1 MLKDYQEDTTAEK
14 LAHEIAKLF
23 DDGFATP
30 TFGQIEKIEL
40 LVTTYGNARELEGVE
55 KAKKEVEEYSKGI
68 AKLHDR
74 MIGSTHEDCK
84 MMLAFDMHSRRV
96 AIKHITKR
104 LDHIAKVKSEL
115 K

>member
-40 LVTTYGNARELEGVE
+40 LVTTYGNARELQGVE
-55 KAKKEVEEYSKGI
+55 KVVGEILKLPYYGTVKEMGN
-68 AKLHDR
+68 DW
-74 MIGSTHEDCK
+74 
-84 MMLAFDMHSRRV
+84 
-96 AIKHITKR
+96 AIKVDDIKEK
-104 LDHIAKVKSEL
+104 AKEFNIEVK
-115 K
+115 

>member
-1 MLKDYQEDTTAEK
+1 MTKDYQEVEAFK
-14 LAHEIAKLF
+14 AKLW
-23 DDGFATP
+23 
-30 TFGQIEKIEL
+30 EL
-40 LVTTYGNARELEGVE
+40 GLTAKDIDVDAFLTTYGNARELQGVE